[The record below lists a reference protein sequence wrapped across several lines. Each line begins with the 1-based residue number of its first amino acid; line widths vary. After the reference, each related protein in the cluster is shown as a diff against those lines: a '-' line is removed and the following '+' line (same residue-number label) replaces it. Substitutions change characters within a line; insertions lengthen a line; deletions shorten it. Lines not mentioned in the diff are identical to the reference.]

1 MDSIEVMIFS
11 VSVIVAL
18 VVGIFV
24 TLTVTRRNAKSQ
36 ANTIL
41 EKAKLEA
48 EVLKN
53 NEVIKGKEEGL
64 SIKSEAEKQA
74 NQRLSK
80 VQAEEGSQTEAT
92 RASGE
97 ATASR
102 CATQKS

>member
-48 EVLKN
+48 EV
-53 NEVIKGKEEGL
+53 
-64 SIKSEAEKQA
+64 
-74 NQRLSK
+74 
-80 VQAEEGSQTEAT
+80 
-92 RASGE
+92 
-97 ATASR
+97 
-102 CATQKS
+102 